1 MLAVFIL
8 SRLTVVSR
16 TMTSKEGFK
25 TFHHITPMTITL
37 LASRLEHTWRS
48 VMETLWDS
56 TVGRRG
62 KRGEEWGDVMG
73 E

>member
-1 MLAVFIL
+1 MWQTVILALFCVSSVDFVDRLGHIL
-8 SRLTVVSR
+8 SSNINFT
-16 TMTSKEGFK
+16 FK
-25 TFHHITPMTITL
+25 FFIFYVGY
-37 LASRLEHTWRS
+37 HTWRS

>member
-1 MLAVFIL
+1 MLDVLFVWGHIL
-8 SRLTVVSR
+8 S
-16 TMTSKEGFK
+16 SKINFLEGLKFQ
-25 TFHHITPMTITL
+25 IL
-37 LASRLEHTWRS
+37 DHTWRS